1 MFKLTQWIRKYSQF
15 YAHFFVYLG
24 LCKLTL
30 LFEGLHADVTL
41 VWLMLFEM
49 PLPFSL
55 PVLTIECEVTIS
67 THVEPLLS

>member
-1 MFKLTQWIRKYSQF
+1 MFKLVDKKIFPILRSF
-15 YAHFFVYLG
+15 FFVYLG
-24 LCKLTL
+24 LCRLTL

-55 PVLTIECEVTIS
+55 PILTVECEVTIS